1 MNSKKILLLFFIILI
16 IFPPHSFA
24 YEKDILIGVLSH
36 RGDKATFKHW
46 SATAEYLS
54 NTLNK
59 TFRIVPLD
67 FNQVDE
73 AIKKE
78 KVDFLIVN
86 SGIYVNMEVKYRIS
100 RLVTMNNLVNHHS
113 LNVFGGVV
121 FTRKDRKKI
130 NNLSDIKGKSF
141 IAVDETSL
149 GGFQM
154 VWRKLNEHKINP
166 YKDFSKIAFAGI
178 HDNVVM
184 AVLLG
189 EYDVGTVRTNILEK
203 MAEDG
208 LIDLSDFKI
217 LSPVKHDT
225 FPFLLSTRLY
235 PEWPFSKLPHTSNQ
249 LAQQVAVALLNK
261 SIPHPSND
269 KRFYSGWTVPLDYQE
284 VHKLFQELKLAPY
297 NKRTPFTLRDIIRKY
312 WTWLLAT
319 LIFILSMAIM
329 SSWVFKLNR
338 QLKRSKVDLERQHD
352 LVLNSVC
359 DGIYGVDTEGHCTF
373 MNKSMVN
380 MTGWQPEDLIGKK
393 QHEYL
398 HHTHPDGTPHPS
410 DECPVYHTYHDNIT
424 RFIEDD
430 VFWKKNGSSFP
441 VEYSSSSVRDSSGKT
456 VGSVVVFRDISERKQ
471 AEEAARKYRADLTH
485 MARINTLGEMASGI
499 AHELNQPLTAIA
511 TNAFAS
517 IQMLESGS
525 ANTEKLIDILEKIN
539 HQAEHSGEIIRH
551 LRQFIRKEQPERSL
565 IDLNELIEDVLLM
578 IKPDINRSD
587 VKVVRKFDLHLKK
600 VLAQPIQIDQVILNL
615 CRNALDAMNDTPTED
630 RILTIATQSSG
641 DNAVIVSIEDTGSG
655 VKQDI
660 REGLFDPFVT
670 SKANGMGLGLSIS
683 MGIIDAHQGKLYLD
697 SKPSMGAIFRFA
709 LPINQ
714 ENNNK

>member
-1 MNSKKILLLFFIILI
+1 MNSKKLFILFIIILTSL
-16 IFPPHSFA
+16 PSLLSA
-24 YEKDILIGVLSH
+24 YEKEILIGVLSH
-36 RGDKATFKHW
+36 RGDKATLKHW
-46 SATAEYLS
+46 SATAQYLTDS
-54 NTLNK
+54 LDK
-59 TFRIVPLD
+59 TFRIIPLD
-67 FNQVDE
+67 FDQVDE
-73 AIKKE
+73 AIKQE

-100 RLVTMNNLVNHHS
+100 RLVTMNNLVGHHS

-121 FTRKDRKKI
+121 FTRKDRHNI
-130 NNLSDIKGKSF
+130 NNLADIVGKSF

-154 VWRKLNEHKINP
+154 VWRELNKHKINP
-166 YKDFSKIAFAGI
+166 YKDFSKLAFAGT

-184 AVLLG
+184 SVLLG
-189 EYDVGTVRTNILEK
+189 EYDVGTIRTNILEK
-203 MAEDG
+203 MADDG
-208 LIDLSDFKI
+208 LINLEDFKI
-217 LSPVKHDT
+217 LSPVTHES

-235 PEWPFSKLPHTSNQ
+235 PEWPFSKLPHTSNA
-249 LAQQVAVALLNK
+249 LAQEVAVALLSK
-261 SIPHPSND
+261 SDKHPSND

-284 VHKLFQELKLAPY
+284 VHKLFQELKLRPY
-297 NKRTPFTLRDIIRKY
+297 NRRTPITLRDIIKKY

-319 LIFILSMAIM
+319 LIFLLSMTIM
-329 SSWVFKLNR
+329 STWVFRLNS

-380 MTGWQPEDLIGKK
+380 MTGWQTEDLIGKK

-398 HHTHPDGTPHPS
+398 HHTHPDGSPHPA
-410 DECPVYHTYHDNIT
+410 DECPVYHTYNDNIT

-430 VFWKKNGSSFP
+430 VFWRKDGSSFP

-456 VGSVVVFRDISERKQ
+456 VGSVVVFRDISERKH
-471 AEEAARKYRADLTH
+471 AEEAARKYRADLAHT
-485 MARINTLGEMASGI
+485 ARINTLGEMASGI

-517 IQMLESGS
+517 IQMLDSGKADS
-525 ANTEKLIDILEKIN
+525 EKLIDVLEKIN
-539 HQAEHSGEIIRH
+539 QQAEHSGEIIRH
-551 LRQFIRKEQPERSL
+551 LRQFIRKEEPERSW

-578 IKPDINRSD
+578 MKPEINKSD
-587 VKVVRKFDLHLKK
+587 VKVVQHFDRQLNK
-600 VLAQPIQIDQVILNL
+600 VFAQPIQIDQVILNL
-615 CRNALDAMNDTPTED
+615 CRNALDAMSDIPAEE
-630 RILTIATQSSG
+630 RILSISTQSGG
-641 DNAVIVSIEDTGSG
+641 DNAVIVSVEDTGSG
-655 VKQDI
+655 VKQEMRD
-660 REGLFDPFVT
+660 GLFDPFVT

-683 MGIIDAHQGKLYLD
+683 SGIIDAHQGKLYLD
-697 SKPSMGAIFRFA
+697 NKLSRGALFRFA
-709 LPINQ
+709 LPVNQ